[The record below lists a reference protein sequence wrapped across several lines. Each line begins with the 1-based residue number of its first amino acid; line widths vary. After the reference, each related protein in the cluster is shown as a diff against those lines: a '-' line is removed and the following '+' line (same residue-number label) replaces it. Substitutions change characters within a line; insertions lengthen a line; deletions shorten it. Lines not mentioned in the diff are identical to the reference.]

1 MIEVPPFD
9 PTSEALVIVVAGE
22 EALREQLRNVLRAA
36 RIEML
41 ALKSA
46 AALSSRNLP
55 DRPGCLV
62 IHVQA
67 QEPDAQELWAW
78 VVESER
84 KLPIVLVAAP
94 DELPIAEKALMAA
107 AVDLLLMP
115 VRDEDAIDAIESAIS
130 QDTER
135 RKFIR
140 ENRSLVATLNAYE
153 AEVMAEMLKGLL
165 NRQIAHKLAIGE
177 TAVKIHRGNIMRK
190 LKAVSIADL
199 ARKIASIKTD
209 R

>member
-1 MIEVPPFD
+1 MIEVSPFD

-94 DELPIAEKALMAA
+94 DELPIAERALMAA

-190 LKAVSIADL
+190 MKAVSIADL

>member
-1 MIEVPPFD
+1 MIEVYPFD

-22 EALREQLRNVLRAA
+22 ETLREQLRNVLRVA

-46 AALSSRNLP
+46 AALRSTTLP
-55 DRPGCLV
+55 DLPGCLV

-67 QEPDAQELWAW
+67 QEPDAHELWAW

-107 AVDLLLMP
+107 AVDMLLMP
-115 VRDEDAIDAIESAIS
+115 VSDEDAIDAIQSAIS

-135 RKFIR
+135 RKLIR

-153 AEVMAEMLKGLL
+153 AEVMSEMLKGLL

-190 LKAVSIADL
+190 MKAVSIADL

>member
-1 MIEVPPFD
+1 MIEVSPFD

-22 EALREQLRNVLRAA
+22 EALCKQLRNVLRAA

-153 AEVMAEMLKGLL
+153 AEIMAEMLKGLL

-177 TAVKIHRGNIMRK
+177 PAVKIHRGNIMRK
-190 LKAVSIADL
+190 MKAVSIADL